1 MLEELRTVL
10 TREGITTAA
19 IIDDVYDDVPTSKDI
34 DDSAWGFFVEDY
46 SDKDV
51 ELISEGYGEKDPESR
66 WEELRSVD
74 SFIKFLWEVRDESET
89 IRALFKS
96 FTEQKQRGKAQLEP
110 LRALLFDDLH
120 LQGDTYGALS
130 EKVIEEQLVFL
141 DLFLGTRQD
150 DTARNKALRRV
161 KTIMDARPENP
172 PLLVLMSSSTRLDA
186 LRDDFR
192 DDAELM
198 GCQFRTLR
206 KVALENLVEVQEL
219 LYRLTSSYRASLQL
233 GGFLFLWKQALE
245 DARSRFLKTVRRL
258 DLRDYSDLQTLV
270 LNADNETMGA
280 YLLEIFGKYFQ
291 FELEEDPR
299 LAAIALKLNERK
311 WEDYPAPHFLPAPV
325 SSKIADGI
333 LFRSSNLLSKAEQLQ
348 FGDVLFSTRLD
359 ALGEGA
365 EPSAKFANGERI
377 ALLTLTAACD
387 LQHGNAQRFFFIAG
401 IARPSEL
408 LFHKKSDALT
418 PILKH
423 EDKEYVIEW
432 YTGAP
437 VAWSATDLER
447 HLKGETA
454 NFQVVRQ
461 FRSLFSLQLQQKFT
475 SSLSRVGI
483 PVMPPMQ
490 YLAGATISYRDTD
503 GLLHEL
509 ISVRATDRLAVLLI
523 GRDERN
529 LIDRLVLDYR
539 VISELRVAMEAVDSE
554 KLPANMRAKWS
565 AGVQSREMFF
575 KMEQGVSYSRN
586 GLERSFKGANY
597 DILTVV
603 GPYANTP
610 ISSERT
616 IRDAQYGPLIIELFL
631 ETRDIDDAPNVK
643 PGGVE

>member
-19 IIDDVYDDVPTSKDI
+19 IIDDVYDDVPISKDI
-34 DDSAWGFFVEDY
+34 DDEAWGFFLDDH

-51 ELISEGYGEKDPESR
+51 EIISEGYGVKDPESR
-66 WEELRSVD
+66 WDELRSVD
-74 SFIKFLWEVRDESET
+74 SFVKFLWEIRDQSET
-89 IRALFKS
+89 VKALFKS
-96 FTEQKQRGKAQLEP
+96 FDEQKQGGRAQLEP
-110 LRALLFDDLH
+110 LRALLFDDLQ

-130 EKVIEEQLVFL
+130 EKVIDEQLLFL

-150 DTARNKALRRV
+150 DTARTKALRRV
-161 KTIMDARPENP
+161 KAIMDARPENP
-172 PLLVLMSSSTRLDA
+172 PLLVLMSSSPRLDA
-186 LRDDFR
+186 LRDEFR
-192 DDAELM
+192 DNAELM

-206 KVALENLVEVQEL
+206 KVSLANLAGVQEL
-219 LYRLTSSYRASLQL
+219 LYRLTSSYRKSLQL
-233 GGFLFLWKQALE
+233 SGFVFLWKQSLE
-245 DARSRFLKTVRRL
+245 DARSRFLNTVRRL

-270 LNADNETMGA
+270 LNAENETMGA
-280 YLLEIFGKYFQ
+280 YLLELFGKYFQ

-299 LAAIALKLNERK
+299 LAAMALKLNETK
-311 WEDYPAPHFLPAPV
+311 WEDYPTPHFLPASV

-333 LFRSSNLLSKAEQLQ
+333 LFRSSNLLSKTEQLQ

-365 EPSAKFANGERI
+365 QPSAKYDNGERI

-408 LFHKKSDALT
+408 LFHKKTDALT

-423 EDKEYVIEW
+423 EDKEYVVEW

-437 VAWSATDLER
+437 VAWSAMDLEK

-454 NFQVVRQ
+454 DFQVVRR

-475 SSLSRVGI
+475 SSLSRVGT

-490 YLAGATISYRDTD
+490 YLAGAIISYRDTD
-503 GLLHEL
+503 GILHEL
-509 ISVRATDRLAVLLI
+509 ISVEITDRLAVLLI
-523 GRDERN
+523 GRDEQRF
-529 LIDRLVLDYR
+529 IDRLVLDFG
-539 VISELRVAMEAVDSE
+539 VISNLRVAMEGVNPE
-554 KLPANMRAKWS
+554 TLPANMRGKWS
-565 AGVQSREMFF
+565 AGVESREMFF
-575 KMEQGVSYSRN
+575 KMEQGLPYSRN
-586 GLERSFKGANY
+586 GLERSFKGTAY
-597 DILTVV
+597 DILTVI

-610 ISSERT
+610 ISAERT
-616 IRDAQYGPLIIELFL
+616 IPDAQYGPLIIELSL
-631 ETRDIDDAPNVK
+631 ESGALAESASVLA
-643 PGGVE
+643 